1 MEIPQNI
8 LKELEER
15 KIKALLGQSDSDKRQ
30 ATSDKEEKPSLAV
43 VPRPDS
49 GQTNTALPVSS
60 AVEAPVRHDYPAP
73 APSRIEW
80 PEKLEERGKMGE
92 KGQMGQMGERG
103 EERGGIKETEETGK
117 PLDYAR
123 GEPTGGEMFFGF
135 VSKLAVF
142 LAIFLTPLFFFASS
156 DTINLPKQFLL
167 SVLALIGLMAGVG
180 QTIASGRVVWRKNF
194 ILLPMLL
201 VALAAVFSSFFSSS
215 FWVSFLGDS
224 GRYASSGLSILSYLI
239 LSVVAFQVLER
250 GEKGQK
256 GKMGEKGQMGETS
269 TPWSGQAGKKGRDV
283 NIAVG
288 LWLVSSALVSVFALF
303 QFFGIFIFE
312 NYASSVFNTIG
323 DIFELPLFILM
334 TVPLVVALARGI
346 KNIRFRTL
354 LYALAALHLIVA
366 AMVDF
371 RVGWLGLAGAALVL
385 ILAGLKKGDEMGQM
399 GQIGERGQIGEKG
412 QTHSAGSTSSLQT
425 SSGQAPTS
433 LRGSEQ
439 VGQGGLMLPLGL
451 LMAAVLLWFVNVP
464 APQSLNIPQEVSP
477 SYRASLN
484 VAGQTLKNHFV
495 FGSGWETFPYEYAK
509 FKSAVLNQTNFWGV
523 NFNNSSSEFIDWTVT
538 GGLFGIISLL
548 IYSGWFLVY
557 AWRKMGTRGEMGQRG
572 LEEGLFASWIFIL
585 VTKFF
590 YGTPLVVELFFW
602 LLPVLFLLVVREE
615 KGERGEMGQDWSYRF
630 QAGSAKTLA
639 MFFALLIILLSGLVG
654 AYFSIRRWQAETIFV
669 KAVTGDNSPEKRDEV
684 TNGIYAA
691 IITDPYETR
700 YFRILSQVLFAKLND
715 VFGEVQKRETSAQQ
729 LKPEEGVLVQNLTVR
744 NINAVQRAVALDPA
758 NVAVYVDAAEAFRN
772 LAPLIQ
778 GADDLAIQNYERA
791 AELEPINP
799 FIKTQLGQLY
809 LVKSNL
815 FNYGLKIDTD
825 MVDKARAVLEKAL
838 ELNPNYANARYFLAL
853 IYDQD
858 GKKDIALQNF
868 LFLRQ
873 TNPDNKLIAA
883 IVANLQNGYP
893 ALGNPPQ
900 PATPPQSPKAK
911 ETKGVPK

>member
-8 LKELEER
+8 LKELEDR
-15 KIKALLGQSDSDKRQ
+15 KTKALLGQNNTNTLIPTNDANKD
-30 ATSDKEEKPSLAV
+30 DKEEPSLAAS
-43 VPRPDS
+43 PRLDS
-49 GQTNTALPVSS
+49 GQAS
-60 AVEAPVRHDYPAP
+60 AVEAPPEVKIAP
-73 APSRIEW
+73 PFIPIS
-80 PEKLEERGKMGE
+80 PPLLEMGE
-92 KGQMGQMGERG
+92 MGETG
-103 EERGGIKETEETGK
+103 EIGK
-117 PLDYAR
+117 A
-123 GEPTGGEMFFGF
+123 TGGQLFFGF
-135 VSKLAVF
+135 IAKLSVF
-142 LAIFLTPLFFFASS
+142 LAVFLTPLFFFASS
-156 DTINLPKQFLL
+156 DTINLPKQLLL
-167 SVLALIGLMAGVG
+167 SVLALIGVMAWVG
-180 QTIASGRVVWRKNF
+180 QTIASGRMVWRKNF
-194 ILLPMLL
+194 ILWLMLL

-288 LWLVSSALVSVFALF
+288 LWLVSSALVSVFALS
-303 QFFGIFIFE
+303 QFLGIFIFK
-312 NYASSVFNTIG
+312 NYAASVFNTVG
-323 DIFELPLFILM
+323 SVFELPLFILM
-334 TVPLVVALARGI
+334 TVPLIIGLARGI
-346 KNIRFRTL
+346 KNTRFKIL

-366 AMVDF
+366 AIIDF
-371 RVGWLGLAGAALVL
+371 RVGWFGLMGAALVL
-385 ILAGLKKGDEMGQM
+385 ILAGLKKGDEKGQMGQM
-399 GQIGERGQIGEKG
+399 GQMGQKG
-412 QTHSAGSTSSLQT
+412 I
-425 SSGQAPTS
+425 
-433 LRGSEQ
+433 
-439 VGQGGLMLPLGL
+439 MLPLAL
-451 LMAAVLLWFVNVP
+451 LMAAVLLWFVGVP
-464 APQSLNIPQEVSP
+464 APKSLNIPQEVSP
-477 SYRASLN
+477 SYRASLA
-484 VAGQTLKNHFV
+484 VAGQTLKDHLV
-495 FGSGWETFPYEYAK
+495 FGSGLETFPYEYAK

-538 GGLFGIISLL
+538 GGLFGIISIL
-548 IYSGWFLVY
+548 IYAGWFLRY
-557 AWRKMGTRGEMGQRG
+557 GYKRMGERGEKGQKG

-654 AYFSIRRWQAETIFV
+654 AYFSVRRWQAETIFV
-669 KAVTGDNSPEKRDEV
+669 QAVSAEASAGKIDEV
-684 TNGIYAA
+684 ANGIYLA
-691 IITDPYETR
+691 IATNPYETR
-700 YFRILSQVLFAKLND
+700 YFRVLSQVLFAKLND
-715 VFGEVQKRETSAQQ
+715 VFAEVQKRPAEARQ

-772 LAPLIQ
+772 LAPLVQ

-825 MVDKARAVLEKAL
+825 LVDKSRAVLEKAL